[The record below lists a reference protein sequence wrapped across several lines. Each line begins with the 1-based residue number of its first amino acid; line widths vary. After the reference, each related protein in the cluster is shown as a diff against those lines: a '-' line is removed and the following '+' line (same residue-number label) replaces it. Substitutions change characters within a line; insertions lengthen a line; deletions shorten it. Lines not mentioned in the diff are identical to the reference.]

1 MYPQN
6 GREHRLFEK
15 LAQSNAY
22 MWSDDTMEV
31 STAEAV
37 RILEAERQALIKERE
52 EFEQEKAAFYA
63 EKEQAEEPTDNINI
77 EQPVKRRGRQKK

>member
-6 GREHRLFEK
+6 GRELRLFDK
-15 LAQSNAY
+15 LALSNAY
-22 MWSDDTMEV
+22 MWSDDKMEV

-37 RILEAERQALIKERE
+37 KILEAERQALIKERE

-63 EKEQAEEPTDNINI
+63 EKEQAEEPIEITNI